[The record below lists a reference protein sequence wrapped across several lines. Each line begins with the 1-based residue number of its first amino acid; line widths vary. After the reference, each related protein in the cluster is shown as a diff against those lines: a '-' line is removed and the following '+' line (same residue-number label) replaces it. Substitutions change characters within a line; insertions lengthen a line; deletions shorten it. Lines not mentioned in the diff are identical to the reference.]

1 MRTEHA
7 PQGKPLEEILLAA
20 TLLTAVVAVWALP
33 GCETAKPTVA
43 TGPGP
48 VAVRPVTRTP
58 LEPTQPTEAEAALID
73 AAIAV
78 AEVGDYEQALANF
91 RELLAE
97 NPTLTEAHLGMA
109 TVLEKS
115 GDLDRA
121 ERSFARA
128 ATLERDNFDA
138 QSGHGRVL
146 MALNRYNDAVRAW
159 HKALVV
165 RPESVEANI
174 GMAMAFL
181 GLDQPQTALG
191 FAERAVRN
199 DPQSGPARLE
209 LARTYERLGRIDEAI
224 RTYEIALELN
234 EPDDVILGSLVKLFC
249 TAKRY
254 AEAANASEELVKI
267 APSPNAYERLGW
279 ARFRLG
285 EYEKSMAAYR
295 KGVELD
301 PNHWPSLNGVG
312 TNAMNKWLTS
322 GKKDDDSRIEARRSF
337 QKSIKVNP
345 DQPKVIAIL
354 TQYRP

>member
-7 PQGKPLEEILLAA
+7 PQGKPYEEVLLAA
-20 TLLTAVVAVWALP
+20 TLLSAIVAVWSLP
-33 GCETAKPTVA
+33 GCRTPRPVSES
-43 TGPGP
+43 GP
-48 VAVRPVTRTP
+48 VSARAAQQNP
-58 LEPTQPTEAEAALID
+58 LKPSEPTAEEAARID
-73 AAIAV
+73 AALAV
-78 AEVGDYEQALANF
+78 AQVGDYEQALASF

-97 NPTLTEAHLGMA
+97 NPTLTDAHLGMA
-109 TVLEKS
+109 SVLEKS
-115 GDLDRA
+115 GDLEKA
-121 ERSFARA
+121 EKSFARA

-146 MALNRYNDAVRAW
+146 MGLRRYNDAVRAW

-165 RPESVEANI
+165 RPESVEANL
-174 GMAMAFL
+174 GMASAFL
-181 GLDQPQTALG
+181 GLDQPETALS

-209 LARTYERLGRIDEAI
+209 LARTYERLGRTDEAI
-224 RTYEIALELN
+224 HTYEIALELN
-234 EPDDVILGSLVKLFC
+234 EPDDQILGSLVKLFC
-249 TAKRY
+249 AAKRY

-285 EYEKSMAAYR
+285 EYEQSMAAYR

>member
-1 MRTEHA
+1 MAA
-7 PQGKPLEEILLAA
+7 PRSSSQA
-20 TLLTAVVAVWALP
+20 TL
-33 GCETAKPTVA
+33 KPS
-43 TGPGP
+43 
-48 VAVRPVTRTP
+48 
-58 LEPTQPTEAEAALID
+58 EPTEEESARID
-73 AAIAV
+73 AALAV
-78 AEVGDYEQALANF
+78 AQAGDYDLALASF

-97 NPTLTEAHLGMA
+97 NPTLTDAHLGMA
-109 TVLEKS
+109 NVLEQT

-121 ERSFARA
+121 ERSFSRA

-146 MALNRYNDAVRAW
+146 MALSRYNDAVRAW
-159 HKALVV
+159 HRALVV
-165 RPESVEANI
+165 RPDSIEANV
-174 GMAMAFL
+174 GMAEAFL
-181 GLDQPQTALG
+181 NLGQPDTALG

-199 DPQSGPARLE
+199 DPQSGPGRLE
-209 LARTYERLGRIDEAI
+209 LARIYERLGRTDEAI

-234 EPDDVILGSLVKLFC
+234 EPDDQILTSLVKLFC
-249 TAKRY
+249 AAKRY

-285 EYEKSMAAYR
+285 EYDQSMAAYR
-295 KGVELD
+295 RGVELD

-345 DQPKVIAIL
+345 DQPRVIAIL